1 MDNIICVVGPTASG
15 KTDLA
20 VQLALA
26 LGGEVV
32 SCDSMQIYRRMDIG
46 TAKPT
51 VEEMCGIRHHMIDI
65 VEPNDDFSVGKYVQM
80 ANAAIC
86 DILSRSKP
94 AIVVGG
100 TGLYVDSLIS
110 GRTFAPMPSTGKR
123 EELEQR
129 AEQDGIEPLLAEL
142 RTVDPASADRL
153 HPSDQKRIIRALEVY
168 LETGKTITE
177 HNLQT
182 QQIPPRYKPV
192 WLGLTFSDRADLYER
207 IDRRVDLMLE
217 QGLVQEV
224 QSLLDAG
231 IAPNS
236 TAMQAIGYKEMA
248 MHLHGELTLEQAA
261 DLIRQRSRNYAKRQ
275 LTWFRKNADI
285 HWLLRTPEQTSSALF
300 ALARQHIPFFAQD

>member
-80 ANAAIC
+80 ANTAIF

-123 EELEQR
+123 EELERR

-207 IDRRVDLMLE
+207 
-217 QGLVQEV
+217 
-224 QSLLDAG
+224 
-231 IAPNS
+231 
-236 TAMQAIGYKEMA
+236 
-248 MHLHGELTLEQAA
+248 
-261 DLIRQRSRNYAKRQ
+261 
-275 LTWFRKNADI
+275 
-285 HWLLRTPEQTSSALF
+285 
-300 ALARQHIPFFAQD
+300 

>member
-1 MDNIICVVGPTASG
+1 
-15 KTDLA
+15 
-20 VQLALA
+20 
-26 LGGEVV
+26 
-32 SCDSMQIYRRMDIG
+32 
-46 TAKPT
+46 
-51 VEEMCGIRHHMIDI
+51 
-65 VEPNDDFSVGKYVQM
+65 
-80 ANAAIC
+80 
-86 DILSRSKP
+86 
-94 AIVVGG
+94 
-100 TGLYVDSLIS
+100 
-110 GRTFAPMPSTGKR
+110 
-123 EELEQR
+123 QR